1 MFFKHYV
8 RIGEESVFR
17 HINQYFTVVETN
29 ECSTLYLYRLLWLH
43 GNMTLAS
50 VLREVV
56 GDDQTAYWER
66 VIQYIDSVFTEVR
79 LLHSPSHLLYRVV

>member
-8 RIGEESVFR
+8 RIGEELVFGC
-17 HINQYFTVVETN
+17 INQYFTAVETN
-29 ECSTLYLYRLLWLH
+29 KCGTLYLYGLLWLY

-56 GDDQTAYWER
+56 GDD
-66 VIQYIDSVFTEVR
+66 
-79 LLHSPSHLLYRVV
+79 